1 MLPKVE
7 TPKAEHKIASTG
19 EVVEYRPF
27 LVKEDKILMLAMQ
40 DGNYEEMVKAC
51 IQIVDNCT
59 FNKIDA
65 ATMPIF
71 DLQDLFLQIRML
83 SVGEIQEFNL
93 ICGEEDCKES
103 IKYDLN
109 LKELI
114 VEGLDNL
121 PDDEIKVGDEFVIK
135 MRWPSALDLIKGND
149 EQVTDLELVS
159 DCIHSIVTEE
169 EETLVENVEKEE
181 LEDFINDLPV
191 DAFEK
196 MRKFIHGMPVLQ
208 HTVEYACPKCEKE
221 QLVGINGYEHFFG

>member
-1 MLPKVE
+1 MAKLDSDAVYRN
-7 TPKAEHKIASTG
+7 TPYSKNIVADAKAGKLVMNDGNTIKPTTLNIGLSKEIKIASLTATELSKLCG
-19 EVVEYRPF
+19 P
-27 LVKEDKILMLAMQ
+27 
-40 DGNYEEMVKAC
+40 GNNYKNTDFYFG
-51 IQIVDNCT
+51 IGTNPDHSTYKTKPLFGTNG
-59 FNKIDA
+59 ID
-65 ATMPIF
+65 
-71 DLQDLFLQIRML
+71 
-83 SVGEIQEFNL
+83 
-93 ICGEEDCKES
+93 KES